1 MGRFDRIAR
10 GMRPKSLID
19 YARLEEPDFSP
30 SGSEIVAES
39 FENAVKTASE
49 ALLQGKRDQMQF
61 QLQMEDRNL
70 KQKQVTAQ
78 TNLAQRQV
86 DKQDDQS
93 SLDILKG
100 IDLGNEATVLKVIG
114 GIKDENLKQ
123 NTLSVYQQEI
133 QPLNKK
139 KDKLEVI
146 LKNKSVHDILK
157 IPNGVAQFE
166 DYVGLKQI
174 IYVR

>member
-70 KQKQVTAQ
+70 KREQVTAQ
-78 TNLAQRQV
+78 TNLA
-86 DKQDDQS
+86 
-93 SLDILKG
+93 
-100 IDLGNEATVLKVIG
+100 
-114 GIKDENLKQ
+114 
-123 NTLSVYQQEI
+123 
-133 QPLNKK
+133 
-139 KDKLEVI
+139 
-146 LKNKSVHDILK
+146 
-157 IPNGVAQFE
+157 
-166 DYVGLKQI
+166 
-174 IYVR
+174 